1 MAANRKKGK
10 KSQSSNQGKS
20 SNKKPATE
28 SVASA
33 SDNAVAEVAEPVSV
47 DWDTG
52 AQTTS
57 ETTTPA
63 SSADNGS
70 TTIEEGSSGVSIE
83 ATAEPSSSA
92 QPESRIASETNDS
105 SSGDSEA
112 AKAEAETAIEA
123 EVKSEAEA
131 QTKAPAQ
138 SEAPADADS
147 GSATDVSAADATSQS
162 PSSATDV
169 AETPSTGT
177 SSNVGIAEK
186 SEVKLSE
193 STVQESKTPHQTLAR
208 EEAPKLDVNFAKDEI
223 RTLLVPV
230 PPFNRLIAC
239 IIVIFSSSIL
249 GYIILKTPA
258 GLNAQGMHTID
269 LPEAGGYVFFF
280 RGDTQD
286 AYGWGEHGRFR
297 ESLEIDME
305 PVESYQQVE
314 KIEPIKDLSGAGFFS
329 VAEFEVNQPGKYNV
343 WIKWN
348 DPNAKCIGKIRY
360 EKDPVETFFFKWAL
374 GIVGTIAFFYM
385 LGIPMTTRKAQSTL
399 PSASPPVVAK

>member
-20 SNKKPATE
+20 TNQKPATE
-28 SVASA
+28 TATSV
-33 SDNAVAEVAEPVSV
+33 SDNATGGAAESVSVNWETGAPSPAAEDTSISTEGSQQELGQEAESEVNSAETSDSAASGSDAESNDSSHGDSAKADAEAVTDVAPTQAEVADAAPQEDFSPVTV
-47 DWDTG
+47 
-52 AQTTS
+52 
-57 ETTTPA
+57 
-63 SSADNGS
+63 
-70 TTIEEGSSGVSIE
+70 
-83 ATAEPSSSA
+83 
-92 QPESRIASETNDS
+92 
-105 SSGDSEA
+105 
-112 AKAEAETAIEA
+112 
-123 EVKSEAEA
+123 
-131 QTKAPAQ
+131 
-138 SEAPADADS
+138 
-147 GSATDVSAADATSQS
+147 DVSTQEPTA
-162 PSSATDV
+162 V
-169 AETPSTGT
+169 AETSLSADAADTADKDQ
-177 SSNVGIAEK
+177 SN
-186 SEVKLSE
+186 VKLS
-193 STVQESKTPHQTLAR
+193 
-208 EEAPKLDVNFAKDEI
+208 APNAPEPQSPAVNDPPKIDVNFGKDEI

-230 PPFNRLIAC
+230 SPFNRLIAC

-269 LPEAGGYVFFF
+269 LPEPGAYVFFF

-286 AYGWGEHGRFR
+286 PYGWSEHGRFR

-305 PVESYQQVE
+305 PVEPNQKVE
-314 KIEPIKDLSGAGFFS
+314 KVVEKVSPIKDLSGANFFS

-385 LGIPMTTRKAQSTL
+385 VGIPMTTRKAQTTL
-399 PSASPPVVAK
+399 PNSSSPVLTK

>member
-20 SNKKPATE
+20 ASKKPAIQTAT
-28 SVASA
+28 SV
-33 SDNAVAEVAEPVSV
+33 SDNAIGGATTDSVSV
-47 DWDTG
+47 DWEKGAPSLSAQDTSISSEG
-52 AQTTS
+52 AQEEQTPEAEPQVDS
-57 ETTTPA
+57 EQSA
-63 SSADNGS
+63 DNAGSSNSSADAELNDS
-70 TTIEEGSSGVSIE
+70 SQSASVTAHSEVPTSPAETETPAEALDTSPQADFSPDTAEVVMQEPAAIAETTPSIE
-83 ATAEPSSSA
+83 APNTVSQDASNVKLTA
-92 QPESRIASETNDS
+92 PETP
-105 SSGDSEA
+105 
-112 AKAEAETAIEA
+112 
-123 EVKSEAEA
+123 EA
-131 QTKAPAQ
+131 QTPAVND
-138 SEAPADADS
+138 P
-147 GSATDVSAADATSQS
+147 
-162 PSSATDV
+162 
-169 AETPSTGT
+169 
-177 SSNVGIAEK
+177 
-186 SEVKLSE
+186 
-193 STVQESKTPHQTLAR
+193 
-208 EEAPKLDVNFAKDEI
+208 PKIDVNFGKDEI

-230 PPFNRLIAC
+230 SPFNRLIAC

-269 LPEAGGYVFFF
+269 LPEPGAYVFFF

-286 AYGWGEHGRFR
+286 PYGWSEHGRFR

-305 PVESYQQVE
+305 PVEPNQKVE
-314 KIEPIKDLSGAGFFS
+314 KVVEKVSPIKDLSGANFFS

-385 LGIPMTTRKAQSTL
+385 VGIPMTTRKAQSTL
-399 PSASPPVVAK
+399 PNSSPPALTK